1 MRVGDGWHE
10 ELDGALAKNDDVR
23 RGRWTRMV
31 MPRIPRRME
40 SARRDT
46 NSAAAPEYR
55 HDLDGLRGLAIA
67 LVVVFHVWMGRV
79 SGGVDVFLVLSG
91 FFFTAMLLRRSDIK
105 RTMLRTGRRLL
116 PALMVVLA
124 AVLGATVIA
133 RPYTQWGDISAQ
145 TLASA
150 LYYQNWFLAGAELD
164 YLAPDPS
171 VSPLQHLW
179 SMAVQTQ
186 FYLVILLV
194 VAVWA
199 RRSGRRMLLL
209 AGLIGAGA
217 ASFWYAAEGAAQHQ
231 AWTYYDTGARAWE
244 LLAGAAL
251 AVAAPW
257 IKVPHSVRAVVAI
270 AGLAMVISCG
280 MLIDGATRF
289 PGPAAL
295 FPVLA
300 AVALIISGMGSTPW
314 VNRLLATPAL
324 VRLGGLAYALYLWHW
339 PVLIFYL
346 AEYGEVT
353 PGLRGGLLV
362 LGISLVLAVLTER
375 CVEVPLRQRRYA
387 GGVRYRRGV
396 GLVTALAGVGVL
408 VAALGWQAVLR
419 ANPAHAPEALDVVR
433 YPGAAVLFAGT
444 VAEPERMRPTVFE
457 AQQDAPR
464 PTSDGCI
471 TPNREVREC
480 RYGDESAART
490 IALVGGSHS
499 EHWLPALEVLAAEHR
514 FRIVTFLKEGCP
526 LTLVDEPSYA
536 VAPFP
541 ECREWSVEVLDRLA
555 GQRPDWVFL
564 TATRPRTDDGGDTVP
579 PEYLDIW
586 SALSDRGLNVLAVRD
601 TPWPRRDG
609 VTYRALDCLAHRGTA
624 YSCGIDRAAALTS
637 ENPATQPASAYPNVF
652 PFDLTDAI
660 CRPDRCLAA
669 EGNVLVY
676 RDEHHISAS
685 YARTLAPELGRQIG
699 AITQWW

>member
-23 RGRWTRMV
+23 RGLWARVV
-31 MPRIPRRME
+31 MPRLPRRTE
-40 SARRDT
+40 PAQRVAKP
-46 NSAAAPEYR
+46 SAAPRYR

-91 FFFTAMLLRRSDIK
+91 FFFTGMLLRRSEIK
-105 RTMLRTGRRLL
+105 QTLQRTARRLL
-116 PALMVVLA
+116 PALTVVLVV
-124 AVLGATVIA
+124 VLGATVIA

-179 SMAVQTQ
+179 SMAVQAQ
-186 FYLVILLV
+186 FYLVILVV

-199 RRSGRRMLLL
+199 RRSGQRMLLL
-209 AGLIGAGA
+209 AGLVGAGA
-217 ASFWYAAEGAAQHQ
+217 LSFWYAAEGAAQHQ

-257 IKVPHSVRAVVAI
+257 IKVPHWLRAVLAI

-280 MLIDGATRF
+280 MLIDGASKF

-295 FPVLA
+295 FPVAA
-300 AVALIISGMGSTPW
+300 AVALIISGMGPAPW
-314 VNRLLATPAL
+314 VNRLLATPVL

-346 AEYGEVT
+346 SEYGKVT
-353 PGLRGGLLV
+353 PGLQGGLLV
-362 LGISLVLAVLTER
+362 LAVSLVLAVLTER
-375 CVEVPLRQRRYA
+375 YIETPLRQRGYTE
-387 GGVRYRRGV
+387 GVRYRRGI
-396 GLVTALAGVGVL
+396 GLVTAMAGVGVL
-408 VAALGWQAVLR
+408 FAALGWQAVLR
-419 ANPAHAPEALDVVR
+419 ANPAHPPEALDAAH
-433 YPGAAVLFAGT
+433 YPGAAVLFAGA

-457 AQQDAPR
+457 AQKDAPR

-471 TPNREVREC
+471 TPNRDVRVC
-480 RYGDESAART
+480 TYGDENAART

-499 EHWLPALEVLAAEHR
+499 EHWLPALEVLAAEYR
-514 FRIVTFLKEGCP
+514 FRIVTYLKEGCP

-555 GQRPDWVFL
+555 DQRPDWVFL
-564 TATRPRTDDGGDTVP
+564 TATRPRTDDGDIVP

-586 SALSDRGLNVLAVRD
+586 SALSERTLNVLAIRD

-624 YSCGIDRAAALTS
+624 YSCGIDRATALTP
-637 ENPATQPASAYPNVF
+637 ENPATQPASAYPNIF
-652 PFDLTDAI
+652 PVDLTDAI
-660 CRPDRCLAA
+660 CRPERCLAA
-669 EGNVLVY
+669 EGNILVY

-685 YARTLAPELGRQIG
+685 FARTLAPELGRQVG